1 MSVTR
6 YPSDWWHFRLIQ
18 KNMKERKALT
28 RKERAEFRSVMWL
41 EMRFLKERM
50 RERKEERKKKLKKI
64 GKKYK

>member
-1 MSVTR
+1 
-6 YPSDWWHFRLIQ
+6 
-18 KNMKERKALT
+18 MKERKALT